1 MEEERCR
8 FSVIFLAV
16 MLLSFAIATISLSFG
31 EVSLFSLCLSPNSLS
46 ERDFAVAVVEDGGRG
61 CARAQEADAAPAEPA
76 EEAAVMLLAAASVV
90 QGDVPVVVKQLVA
103 SNIGKLACKTCID
116 AEAHRDGRSTN

>member
-8 FSVIFLAV
+8 FSVIFLAA
-16 MLLSFAIATISLSFG
+16 MLLSSATLQLNKKVCG
-31 EVSLFSLCLSPNSLS
+31 CVKLAFSLSPNSLS
-46 ERDFAVAVVEDGGRG
+46 ERDFAIAVVEDGGRG

-90 QGDVPVVVKQLVA
+90 QGDVPVGRRQAVGGGIKHWKNKMYNVRD
-103 SNIGKLACKTCID
+103 IGLRGHT
-116 AEAHRDGRSTN
+116 